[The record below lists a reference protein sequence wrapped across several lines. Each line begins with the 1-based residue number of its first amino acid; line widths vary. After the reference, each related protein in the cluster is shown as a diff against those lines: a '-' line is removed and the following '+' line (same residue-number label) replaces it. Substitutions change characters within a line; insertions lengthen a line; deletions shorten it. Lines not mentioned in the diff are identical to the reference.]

1 MAWMFYRILKH
12 PRYPRAHIYIYI
24 CAIILVQSCDFQS
37 LREKV
42 IVVTTL
48 TFLIQGVF

>member
-12 PRYPRAHIYIYI
+12 PRYPRAHIYKI